1 MIRLLPVNLWNHWNA
16 LLITGQ
22 KIIGDSPNDWRVYFL
37 FLQPQQ
43 MWWSMRRRSV
53 HCWTSCMVYR
63 ENSGSRWSRH
73 GYFRKKWPNL
83 IQLLLKAFSSTSSLE
98 AYLEILSWTQIMAS
112 RLNQVLYGRSCAYKM
127 QNTEMKLSR
136 LAERSGEEF
145 VFSLHLLKMFN
156 GLTCLQYPIIAIV
169 LLVDAP

>member
-1 MIRLLPVNLWNHWNA
+1 MTDVYTSYFYSLNKCDDRCADVPCIVGHHVWY
-16 LLITGQ
+16 TGRTRTA
-22 KIIGDSPNDWRVYFL
+22 GDHVMGIF
-37 FLQPQQ
+37 
-43 MWWSMRRRSV
+43 
-53 HCWTSCMVYR
+53 
-63 ENSGSRWSRH
+63 G
-73 GYFRKKWPNL
+73 KKRPNL
-83 IQLLLKAFSSTSSLE
+83 IQLLLEAFSSTSSLE
-98 AYLEILSWTQIMAS
+98 TYLEILSWTQIMAS

>member
-1 MIRLLPVNLWNHWNA
+1 
-16 LLITGQ
+16 
-22 KIIGDSPNDWRVYFL
+22 
-37 FLQPQQ
+37 
-43 MWWSMRRRSV
+43 
-53 HCWTSCMVYR
+53 
-63 ENSGSRWSRH
+63 
-73 GYFRKKWPNL
+73 
-83 IQLLLKAFSSTSSLE
+83 
-98 AYLEILSWTQIMAS
+98 MAS

-169 LLVDAP
+169 LLVDAPKQNNDYLNSFVVVIARIVAFLLFTAMHLQQTTSMRCYG